1 MFNPEKKIGA
11 SLLVLG
17 MMISGRAMAQAET
30 TPTCVKA
37 PTCEELGYD
46 KVASDCGELAKLRCP
61 FDPDKYF
68 CTAYTDQNGKKLAEI
83 GDFVY
88 VDAISAEP
96 ISGRIPVGIVYD
108 LSGKMMS
115 LAQFTGS
122 TSGQCASYTTDGT
135 SGWRLASMEDMG
147 LIKANVDK
155 INAQLAKIPNIK
167 QIETAKQSVGT
178 SYEQDLSCVWKT
190 SDGHACMKENTA
202 INGSASCCNMGNVNT
217 FPEYIKHA
225 LCVRTFSAGGAG
237 NDPAQENP
245 TTYAVGDIYTNDEGT
260 AIGTVFAIDS
270 SGTHG
275 WILSRSSHT
284 GTQAQ
289 AIGYCDSLTA
299 STSLTWGLPT
309 VSQMTAV
316 CKENISGFAHNVEYW
331 TSTAN
336 STYESYGSCTNYGTS
351 SQTPTQ
357 NLSYFC
363 AAAF

>member
-115 LAQFTGS
+115 IAQFTGS
-122 TSGQCASYTTDGT
+122 TSSQCASYTTDGT
-135 SGWRLASMEDMG
+135 SGWSLASMEDMG

-155 INAQLAKIPNIK
+155 INAQLAKIPNTK
-167 QIETAKQSVGT
+167 KIETAKQSGGT
-178 SYEQDLSCVWKT
+178 SYEEDLSCVWKT
-190 SDGHACMKENTA
+190 SDGHACMKKDTA
-202 INGSASCCNMGNVNT
+202 INGSASCCDMSSANT
-217 FPEYIKHA
+217 FPNYIKHA
-225 LCVRTFSAGGAG
+225 LCVRSFGSGGAG
-237 NDPAQENP
+237 NDPTP
-245 TTYAVGDIYTNDEGT
+245 TTYIPMTKAWRLVRYLRLKPMVSTVRFYPVLPAPAHRLKPSNT
-260 AIGTVFAIDS
+260 ATALILRPALPGGYQPISRWLRFAI
-270 SGTHG
+270 TK
-275 WILSRSSHT
+275 LPVM
-284 GTQAQ
+284 QVMLL
-289 AIGYCDSLTA
+289 IGQEPVIRPIIRV
-299 STSLTWGLPT
+299 PT
-309 VSQMTAV
+309 LLV
-316 CKENISGFAHNVEYW
+316 
-331 TSTAN
+331 
-336 STYESYGSCTNYGTS
+336 
-351 SQTPTQ
+351 
-357 NLSYFC
+357 L
-363 AAAF
+363 

>member
-83 GDFVY
+83 GDSVY

-115 LAQFTGS
+115 IAQFTGS
-122 TSGQCASYTTDGT
+122 TSSQCASYTTDGT
-135 SGWRLASMEDMG
+135 SGWSLASMEDMG

-155 INAQLAKIPNIK
+155 INAQLAKIPNAK
-167 QIETAKQSVGT
+167 KIETGGDSSILSNDRCWLTNNGVG
-178 SYEQDLSCVWKT
+178 
-190 SDGHACMKENTA
+190 ACMLKNVA
-202 INGSASCCNMGNVNT
+202 INGKADYGCYSGAGT
-217 FPEYIKHA
+217 HA
-225 LCVRTFSAGGAG
+225 LCVRSFGSGGAG
-237 NDPAQENP
+237 NDPTP
-245 TTYAVGDIYTNDEGT
+245 TTYKVGDVYTDDKGK
-260 AIGTVFAIDS
+260 AIGTVFEIDS
-270 SGTHG
+270 GGTHG
-275 WILSRSSHT
+275 RILSRTSRT
-284 GTQAQ
+284 GTQVQ
-289 AIGYCDSLTA
+289 AIEYCDSLN
-299 STSLTWGLPT
+299 STTGLIWGLPT
-309 VSQMTAV
+309 HQQMVTV
-316 CKENISGFAHNVEYW
+316 CEKNISGYSRSSTYW
-331 TSTAN
+331 TGTGN
-336 STYESYGSCTNYGTS
+336 SGQAYYLGSCGGYSGNTVNL
-351 SQTPTQ
+351 TPES
-357 NLSYFC
+357 NNPYFC

>member
-135 SGWRLASMEDMG
+135 SGWSLASMEDMG

-155 INAQLAKIPNIK
+155 INAQLAKIPNTK

-178 SYEQDLSCVWKT
+178 SYEQGLSCVWKT
-190 SDGHACMKENTA
+190 SDGHACMQKYAA
-202 INGSASCCNMGNVNT
+202 INGSATCCNMSDVNT
-217 FPEYIKHA
+217 FPNYIKHA
-225 LCVRTFSAGGAG
+225 LCVRSFGSGGAG
-237 NDPAQENP
+237 NDSTPTPTP
-245 TTYAVGDIYTNDEGT
+245 TTYAIGDIYTDDKGV
-260 AIGTVFAIDS
+260 AIGTVFEVEANGLH
-270 SGTHG
+270 GT
-275 WILSRSSHT
+275 ILSRTSRT
-284 GTQAQ
+284 GTQAA
-289 AIGYCDSLTA
+289 AIEYCDNLNSKTLIWGVPTLT
-299 STSLTWGLPT
+299 
-309 VSQMTAV
+309 QMMKV
-316 CKENISGFAHNVEYW
+316 CQNNISGFAHNVEYW
-331 TSTAN
+331 TSTSN
-336 STYESYGSCTNYGTS
+336 NTYKALTSCSNYGES
-351 SQTPTQ
+351 SQTPTT